1 MRTFAIVAAAALI
14 VSTSSADAMEIDA
27 MITTAMNA
35 AIEEL
40 APPFER
46 ASGHVLSTTMRSA
59 GSLPLRRRAS
69 PPEGP

>member
-14 VSTSSADAMEIDA
+14 VSTSSADAVEINA

-35 AIEEL
+35 AMEEL

-46 ASGHVLSTTMRSA
+46 ASGHVLRHLWT
-59 GSLPLRRRAS
+59 LRRARPPSQWRRA
-69 PPEGP
+69 G